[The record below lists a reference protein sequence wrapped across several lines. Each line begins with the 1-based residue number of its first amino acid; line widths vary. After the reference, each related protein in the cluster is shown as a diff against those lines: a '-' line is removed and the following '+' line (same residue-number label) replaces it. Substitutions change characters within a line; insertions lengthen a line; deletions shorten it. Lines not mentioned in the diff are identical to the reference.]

1 VAIKAAMTGHLVLST
16 LHTNDA
22 PSSISRLMNM
32 GIEPFLVAT
41 SVHMIVAQRLVR
53 RICTF
58 CKEPTEAPPAGL
70 VSAGFSEHEAR
81 TLKLFKGRGCER
93 CSSTGYKGRL
103 GLYEVLEVDDEMR
116 EMILSGGSSF
126 ELRQKAVQAGMMT
139 LRMSGLQKIRD
150 GVTTV
155 EEVVRETVL

>member
-1 VAIKAAMTGHLVLST
+1 AMTGHLVLST

-41 SVHMIVAQRLVR
+41 SVHLIVAQRLVR

-58 CKEPTEAPPAGL
+58 CKEPFEMPPPAL
-70 VSAGFSEHEAR
+70 VEVGFSEAESR
-81 TLKLFKGRGCER
+81 TLKLFRGRGCDR
-93 CSSTGYKGRL
+93 CTQTGYKGRV
-103 GLYEVLEVDDEMR
+103 GLYEVLEIDDELR
-116 EMILSGGSSF
+116 ELILSGGSAY
-126 ELRQKAVQAGMMT
+126 ELRQKAIQNGMVT
-139 LRMSGLQKIRD
+139 LRGSGLQKIRD
-150 GVTTV
+150 GMTSI